1 MCYSNEPPQTPL
13 WCRKRHVAGRPAV
26 TRRTDDRTTRSAT
39 LLFHRSGGVVD
50 PSLHPAA
57 ASCKKPPPFDGWCG
71 NREQRLDTLSHNY
84 ICNTFAAP
92 RFNLLSPS
100 PSLCVSR
107 EENQREQNHLGTI
120 KAFPT
125 FTPHWKCNSARL
137 CPPFP
142 SHRSFLP
149 VCLYC
154 SKKKR
159 VEYPVRNAVAD
170 IYCVKSNV
178 PWVCG
183 RSLSRR
189 SGTSREATR
198 PYILHSPGRL
208 FNGATR
214 LGET

>member
-1 MCYSNEPPQTPL
+1 MMWERGTAAGHTFPQ
-13 WCRKRHVAGRPAV
+13 
-26 TRRTDDRTTRSAT
+26 
-39 LLFHRSGGVVD
+39 
-50 PSLHPAA
+50 LHL
-57 ASCKKPPPFDGWCG
+57 
-71 NREQRLDTLSHNY
+71 QY
-84 ICNTFAAP
+84 IC
-92 RFNLLSPS
+92 RSQIQSSLSL
-100 PSLCVSR
+100 SLSVCVR
-107 EENQREQNHLGTI
+107 EENRREQSHLGTI

-178 PWVCG
+178 PWVYG

>member
-1 MCYSNEPPQTPL
+1 MMWERGTAAGHTFPQL
-13 WCRKRHVAGRPAV
+13 HLQYICRSQIQSSLSLSLSVCVAGGESERAK
-26 TRRTDDRTTRSAT
+26 
-39 LLFHRSGGVVD
+39 
-50 PSLHPAA
+50 PS
-57 ASCKKPPPFDGWCG
+57 W
-71 NREQRLDTLSHNY
+71 HNQ
-84 ICNTFAAP
+84 
-92 RFNLLSPS
+92 S
-100 PSLCVSR
+100 
-107 EENQREQNHLGTI
+107 
-120 KAFPT
+120 FPDLYS
-125 FTPHWKCNSARL
+125 PHWKSNSARL
-137 CPPFP
+137 FPPFP